1 MLKYAV
7 LLLSFTF
14 ASTVLVMCDD
24 DDGPVEQAGEGIDDA
39 VDDVTG
45 H

>member
-1 MLKYAV
+1 MLKCAV

-14 ASTVLVMCDD
+14 ASTVLIMCDD
-24 DDGPVEQAGEGIDDA
+24 DDGPVEQAGEEVDHA
-39 VDDVTG
+39 VEDLSG